1 MSSIEERVY
10 YDDDYS
16 SDTSMSEE
24 EITAYHEAK
33 NKIIAI
39 SDLLIKEQSGSDEG
53 IEYDDPT
60 PIKSYVPSIHH
71 EYVDVNDHYDE
82 SYQITYITKRNFE
95 MKHYSIKKSM
105 PLKRFK
111 YVNDLA
117 HWVKQQGKIDDFK
130 EWIRIP
136 REKFRCLRTRLG
148 YMFQP
153 KDMEFKSILVKNLA
167 PKTTGFQLRE
177 IFAQYG
183 YVRDV
188 YIPYNRFKSEPRNY
202 GFVEIHFTTPY
213 DQVIDEF
220 SQFSILNGQ
229 SIKIQQAIMGRSTA
243 EQMKARD
250 DPV

>member
-1 MSSIEERVY
+1 MNSTKDCVY

-16 SDTSMSEE
+16 SDTSMTEE
-24 EITAYHEAK
+24 EINAYNKAK
-33 NKIIAI
+33 NKVIAMSDIILKDI
-39 SDLLIKEQSGSDEG
+39 PEYNGPDDE
-53 IEYDDPT
+53 DPL
-60 PIKSYVPSIHH
+60 PIIKSYVPLHHH
-71 EYVDVNDHYDE
+71 EYVD
-82 SYQITYITKRNFE
+82 ITEHDDWKHGG
-95 MKHYSIKKSM
+95 KHYSIRKCASGAN

-111 YVNDLA
+111 HTTDLA
-117 HWVKQQGKIDDFK
+117 SWVKQQGKLDDFK
-130 EWIRIP
+130 AWIRIP

-153 KDMEFKSILVKNLA
+153 KDMEFKSILVKNLSPA
-167 PKTTGFQLRE
+167 TTGFQLRE

-188 YIPYNRFKSEPRNY
+188 YIPFNRTKSEQRNY

-213 DQVIDEF
+213 DQVIDEL

-250 DPV
+250 DPDLDP

>member
-1 MSSIEERVY
+1 MNSIKGCVY

-24 EITAYHEAK
+24 ELTAYNEAK
-33 NKIIAI
+33 NKVIAM
-39 SDLLIKEQSGSDEG
+39 SDVILKSIPA
-53 IEYDDPT
+53 YDGPDDYGDPV
-60 PIKSYVPSIHH
+60 PIMKSYVPEHHH
-71 EYVDVNDHYDE
+71 EYVDVIDSPDE
-82 SYQITYITKRNFE
+82 CKHI
-95 MKHYSIKKSM
+95 KHYSIRKSM

-111 YVNDLA
+111 YAADLA

-136 REKFRCLRTRLG
+136 REKFRCLRTKLG

-153 KDMEFKSILVKNLA
+153 KDMTFKSILVKNLA
-167 PKTTGFQLRE
+167 PATTGFQLRE

-188 YIPYNRFKSEPRNY
+188 YIPYNRCKSEPRNY
-202 GFVEIHFTTPY
+202 GFIEIHFTTPY
-213 DQVIDEF
+213 DQVIDEL
-220 SQFSILNGQ
+220 SQFSILHGQ

-250 DPV
+250 ELVHEV

>member
-1 MSSIEERVY
+1 
-10 YDDDYS
+10 
-16 SDTSMSEE
+16 MSED
-24 EITAYHEAK
+24 EITAYNEAK
-33 NKIIAI
+33 NKVIAM
-39 SDLLIKEQSGSDEG
+39 SDFYIKDIPGPEED
-53 IEYDDPT
+53 YDDPLQVT
-60 PIKSYVPSIHH
+60 KTYVPTHH
-71 EYVDVNDHYDE
+71 REYVDIIDHNDDYSHQYYMCVNK
-82 SYQITYITKRNFE
+82 QP
-95 MKHYSIKKSM
+95 KHYSIKKSM

-111 YVNDLA
+111 FAIDLA
-117 HWVKQQGKIDDFK
+117 SWVKQQGKIDDFK

-167 PKTTGFQLRE
+167 PQTTGFQLRE

-188 YIPYNRFKSEPRNY
+188 YIPYNRLKSEPRNY
-202 GFVEIHFTTPY
+202 GFIEIHFTTSY

-220 SQFSILNGQ
+220 SQFSVLNGQ
-229 SIKIQQAIMGRSTA
+229 SIKIQQAIMGRSSA